1 MGGGGRGHMFFR
13 RNRRGSVV
21 AERMFGGGGRPYQ
34 TDCKLTANKGES
46 QEYYRAF
53 WGNQVNLIAIQP
65 KLSDPL
71 LLHPETIKYDRPL
84 ANLAHKTVSDVN
96 MWLPYEDR
104 VWKNLFLS
112 NSLIIGIMHMVD
124 RQGLTEAGAFRFF
137 PLNPTPLYCGP
148 SIQLSKTSFVWHK

>member
-1 MGGGGRGHMFFR
+1 MGGGGQGAHVFQEEQKGISR
-13 RNRRGSVV
+13 RRKDVW
-21 AERMFGGGGRPYQ
+21 GGGRPYQ

-53 WGNQVNLIAIQP
+53 WGNQGNLIAIQP

-148 SIQLSKTSFVWHK
+148 SIQLSKTSFV

>member
-1 MGGGGRGHMFFR
+1 MGGGGQGAHVFQEEQKGNSR
-13 RNRRGSVV
+13 RQKDVW
-21 AERMFGGGGRPYQ
+21 GGGATVSNWLQ
-34 TDCKLTANKGES
+34 IN
-46 QEYYRAF
+46 

-84 ANLAHKTVSDVN
+84 ANLAYKTVSDMN

-124 RQGLTEAGAFRFF
+124 HQGLTEAWAFRFF

>member
-13 RNRRGSVV
+13 RNRRGTVV
-21 AERMFGGGGRPYQ
+21 AKRMFGGGATVSNWLQ
-34 TDCKLTANKGES
+34 IN
-46 QEYYRAF
+46 

-84 ANLAHKTVSDVN
+84 ANLAYNTVSDMN

-124 RQGLTEAGAFRFF
+124 HQGLTEAWAFRFF

>member
-1 MGGGGRGHMFFR
+1 MTQPWYTTFQVIKGPLGGGKRRNGGGGAGGTCFS
-13 RNRRGSVV
+13 GGTEGDQSSPKGCLG
-21 AERMFGGGGRPYQ
+21 GGGGRPYQ

-53 WGNQVNLIAIQP
+53 GGNQGNLIAIQP

-96 MWLPYEDR
+96 M
-104 VWKNLFLS
+104 
-112 NSLIIGIMHMVD
+112 
-124 RQGLTEAGAFRFF
+124 
-137 PLNPTPLYCGP
+137 
-148 SIQLSKTSFVWHK
+148 